1 MDYAQVVKFS
11 VFFYLFFFMH
21 NILVIFIKDKLL

>member
-11 VFFYLFFFMH
+11 VFFLFIFFMH